1 MIYKRKTIEMKY
13 VRSALLLIAALFV
26 SHVAVAQDA
35 AVGVVERQEGE
46 ATRINAG
53 GTTALEPGSEI
64 FVDDVLV
71 TGEGARLLVTFVDD
85 STLTLGADARII
97 VDDLVYDTD
106 ATDSGAQTQ
115 VLDIVQGVFRY
126 VSGDIAKD
134 DTDQVVINTPV
145 ATIGIR
151 GTEFVGGELTV
162 GMPAGRPH
170 YGFQVAVG
178 AIDIIAP
185 GGTVTLDEPGEG
197 TFLPLTRIA
206 APTEPRQWTHE
217 EAQEAIDALAF

>member
-1 MIYKRKTIEMKY
+1 MNCLRY
-13 VRSALLLIAALFV
+13 ALLLTLSLFACN
-26 SHVAVAQDA
+26 VAVAQDI
-35 AVGVVERQEGE
+35 AVGVVELQRGDT
-46 ATRINAG
+46 TRINAD
-53 GTTALEPGSEI
+53 GTTVLEPGSQI

-71 TGEGARLLVTFVDD
+71 TGDDARLIVKFMDE
-85 STLTLGADARII
+85 STITLGSDARII
-97 VDDLVYDTD
+97 VDDFVYQAESTGSD
-106 ATDSGAQTQ
+106 AQAQ
-115 VLDIVQGVFRY
+115 VLDIVQGVFRF

-134 DTDQVVINTPV
+134 GPQQVVINTPV

-170 YGFQVAVG
+170 YGFQVTQG
-178 AIDIIAP
+178 AIDIVAP

-206 APTEPRQWTHE
+206 APTQPRQWTPE
-217 EAQEAIDALAF
+217 EAQEALDALAF